1 MIDIYPFIKPL
12 TGANF
17 DLRRSAT
24 IIPRGSEPMSV
35 RAKIRNVF
43 HMPEAIVESI
53 VEKVIYSP
61 WFQFKATNTVL
72 QENSRS
78 TGCILF
84 VFCSLIRYSVLFVW
98 LYFWIID
105 RFS

>member
-1 MIDIYPFIKPL
+1 MIDIYPLINPR

-17 DLRRSAT
+17 ELRRSAT
-24 IIPRGSEPMSV
+24 IIPKGSEPMSV

-43 HMPEAIVESI
+43 HMPEPIVESI

-72 QENSRS
+72 QEKSRS
-78 TGCILF
+78 TGCLLF
-84 VFCSLIRYSVLFVW
+84 IICSLIKQFASGR
-98 LYFWIID
+98 
-105 RFS
+105 R